1 MKDEVL
7 DRWGLIADHL
17 GVSEMT
23 AMRYRKRGLPVEYDP
38 AGHPITTRA
47 KLDLWRFGKLRSA
60 FFEIPKR
67 GGRGYEDS

>member
-1 MKDEVL
+1 MKADDTVL

-23 AMRYRKRGLPVEYDP
+23 AMRYRRRGLPVIFDP

-47 KLDLWRFGKLRSA
+47 KLDEWRFGQPRSE
-60 FFEIPKR
+60 FFEIPERKSR
-67 GGRGYEDS
+67 